1 MDSILSC
8 HWHDQDG
15 AWELTVRRNGPA
27 WELFASAPFGSE
39 SLPFADPDEVRRLAQ
54 TLLDL
59 PAEPEPYEFEWTLS
73 RTDFA
78 HTERE
83 RTLFATLAV
92 GLDPDDGHRP
102 YLAYQSSHHLRAFAA
117 LGLEV
122 ICEDPPVDHLRAQAH
137 AFLTNCPAPPPLQP

>member
-1 MDSILSC
+1 MDPILSC
-8 HWHDQDG
+8 QWFDQQG
-15 AWELTVRRNGPA
+15 EWELTVRHNGSE
-27 WELFASAPFGSE
+27 WELLASAPSWSE
-39 SLPFADPDEVRRLAQ
+39 SLPFAGPDEVRRLAQ
-54 TLLDL
+54 AFLDL

-73 RTDFA
+73 RTEFA
-78 HTERE
+78 RTEQE

-102 YLAYQSSHHLRAFAA
+102 YLAYQSSHHLGGNAS

-137 AFLTNCPAPPPLQP
+137 AFLTNCPGPPPLRP